1 LKSPD
6 KGHAGRGRA
15 SGNVWLA
22 GTSGPECPA
31 PQKLLPESSNA
42 SPILAM
48 SVDVEPWWAS
58 DLLGDG
64 WDPVEDELPEKAGH
78 ILDLL
83 DQSGGKATFFV
94 LGEVAERQPGM
105 VEEIHRRGHEVA
117 SHGYDHTSLHRLTPQ
132 EFRRREERTIEVL
145 SALTGE
151 RPLGFRAANY
161 SVTEKTSWLYPIL
174 RQLGYRY
181 SSSLFPVRTPFYGVP
196 GSPLSPFPVQ
206 EDSEGDGGREGS
218 ALVEFPLTVYRG
230 RSLRFLKIPICGG
243 AYLRFQ
249 PTSLVIRLLKNTL
262 ARGPA
267 VFLIHPRDLFPPPDP
282 PPGLGPLV
290 RGALFGSLGDTRVK
304 FLRILQSF
312 QVKPLREVLFPPDP

>member
-1 LKSPD
+1 MKPPD
-6 KGHAGRGRA
+6 ERHAGRGRVF
-15 SGNVWLA
+15 GNGWLA
-22 GTSGPECPA
+22 GASGPEHHA
-31 PQKLLPESSNA
+31 LQDLLPESSA
-42 SPILAM
+42 ALPILAM

-64 WDPVEDELPEKAGH
+64 WGPVEDELPEKVGR

-117 SHGYDHTSLHRLTPQ
+117 SHGYDHVSLHRMTPQ
-132 EFRRREERTIEVL
+132 EFRKREERTIEVL
-145 SALTGE
+145 GALTGE

-161 SVTEKTSWLYPIL
+161 SVGERTSWLYPIL
-174 RQLGYRY
+174 RRLGYRY
-181 SSSLFPVRTPFYGVP
+181 SSSLFPVRTPFYGES

-206 EDSEGDGGREGS
+206 EGPEGDGGRGDTG
-218 ALVEFPLTVYRG
+218 LVEFPLTVYRW
-230 RSLRFLKIPICGG
+230 RYSRFPKIPICGG

-249 PTSLVIRLLKNTL
+249 PASLVIRLLKSTA

-267 VFLIHPRDLFPPPDP
+267 VFLIHPRDLYPPPDP
-282 PPGLGPLV
+282 PPGLGPLA
-290 RGALFGSLGDTRVK
+290 RGALFGSLGDTRDK

-312 QVKPLREVLFPPDP
+312 QVKTLREVLFPPDT